1 MLNMRLFDPFSP
13 SDIAALP
20 KKLRGAIIADRTAV
34 TTEELRRNA
43 ESRKRQRPR
52 TRASGASAGPSTET
66 PAGGSATRA
75 SA

>member
-34 TTEELRRNA
+34 TTEELRQNA
-43 ESRKRQRPR
+43 ASRKRQ
-52 TRASGASAGPSTET
+52 TRS
-66 PAGGSATRA
+66 
-75 SA
+75 